1 MSIKSSILIHAA
13 MIAVGLAIQ
22 AGALAADE
30 DPWADKDGRQIMDEV
45 QRRHGQY
52 PYIYEEQSIV
62 MEDKLGNRDTRKLNR
77 YSRTEEDGTV
87 RFMVIFQYPREVQ
100 GVAMLANR
108 NPDGS
113 VFKAVYLPAL
123 GPKLYESSATGSSG
137 TLMGSDFT
145 IEDLTGEIPGE
156 QQYLRRA
163 DQGLDGAA
171 HFIVDV
177 FPAGVAPGKETI
189 QRRHY
194 VRKDNFVIARTDH
207 FDRNGDVLKRQSM
220 HDFKQID
227 GEMWRPGMTIMVDQR
242 TLHQTLLKVD
252 RRVFSRDYVPAE
264 MFSAAWLFANY
275 PDLPRAAE
283 GPAETGGPDAADPD
297 TETPGAEPAPAAA
310 GGTI

>member
-1 MSIKSSILIHAA
+1 M
-13 MIAVGLAIQ
+13 
-22 AGALAADE
+22 AADE
-30 DPWADKDGRQIMDEV
+30 DPWANKDGLQIMNEV
-45 QRRHGQY
+45 YRRHGQY

-62 MEDKLGNRDTRKLNR
+62 VEDKLGNRDTRKLNR
-77 YSRTEEDGTV
+77 YSRTEEDGTS

-100 GVAMLANR
+100 GVAMIANR
-108 NPDGS
+108 NPDGA

-145 IEDLTGEIPGE
+145 LEDLTGEILDE
-156 QQYLRRA
+156 QQYLRRP
-163 DQGLDGAA
+163 DQGIDGAA

-177 FPAGVAPGKETI
+177 FPSGVAPGKETI

-194 VRKDNFVIARTDH
+194 VRKENFIIARTDH
-207 FDRNGDVLKRQSM
+207 YDRNGNVFKRQSM

-227 GEMWRPGMTIMVDQR
+227 GEMWRPGMTLMVDQR

-275 PDLPRAAE
+275 PDLPRAE
-283 GPAETGGPDAADPD
+283 DDPVDSGGPDAADPEAA
-297 TETPGAEPAPAAA
+297 TPRAEAVPATPG
-310 GGTI
+310 GTTL

>member
-1 MSIKSSILIHAA
+1 MDDLET
-13 MIAVGLAIQ
+13 M
-22 AGALAADE
+22 
-30 DPWADKDGRQIMDEV
+30 DGRQVMDEV
-45 QRRHGQY
+45 YRRHGQY

-77 YSRTEEDGTV
+77 YSRTEADGTV

-123 GPKLYESSATGSSG
+123 GPKLFESNATGSSG

-145 IEDLTGEIPGE
+145 IEDLTGEVPSA
-156 QQYLRRA
+156 QQYQRRP
-163 DQGLDGAA
+163 DQGIDGAA

-177 FPAGVAPGKETI
+177 FPAGAAPGKETI

-194 VRKDNFVIARTDH
+194 VRKDNFIIARTDH
-207 FDRNGDVLKRQSM
+207 YDHNGNVLKRQSM

-227 GEMWRPGMTIMVDQR
+227 GEMWRPGMTLMVDQR

-283 GPAETGGPDAADPD
+283 DPANPGGPDAAAPE
-297 TETPGAEPAPAAA
+297 TETPGVQTAPAAP

>member
-1 MSIKSSILIHAA
+1 MA
-13 MIAVGLAIQ
+13 GLVMHV
-22 AGALAADE
+22 GALAADE

-45 QRRHGQY
+45 YRRHRQY

-62 MEDKLGNRDTRKLNR
+62 VEDKLGNRDTRKMNR
-77 YSRTEEDGTV
+77 YSRTEDDGTI

-100 GVAMLANR
+100 GVAMIANR
-108 NPDGS
+108 NPDGT

-145 IEDLTGEIPGE
+145 IEDLTGEILDE
-156 QQYLRRA
+156 QQYLRRS
-163 DQGLDGAA
+163 DQSIDGAA

-194 VRKDNFVIARTDH
+194 VRKDNFIIARTDH
-207 FDRNGDVLKRQSM
+207 YDHNGNVFKRQSM

-227 GEMWRPGMTIMVDQR
+227 GEMWRPGMTLMVDQR
-242 TLHQTLLKVD
+242 TLHQTLLKVE

-264 MFSAAWLFANY
+264 IFSAAWLFANY
-275 PDLPRAAE
+275 PDLPRVKDD
-283 GPAETGGPDAADPD
+283 PADTGGVDAADPE
-297 TETPGAEPAPAAA
+297 TETPGAETAPTAP